1 MARSMKNQGDEFDM
15 RASSSEDVGM
25 KVLLVEDEPKVANY
39 LREGLSQQ
47 GWLVDV
53 AMDGEEGIFRANE
66 YEFDVIILDVM
77 LPRKDGLSVLRELR
91 KHDQTPVVMLTARDR
106 VDDRVQA
113 LRAGADDYV
122 IKPFSFLELVE
133 RLHAVTRRVRSQHTM
148 MVQVGNLNV
157 DLIGRRAGRNGV
169 RLELTAKEFQLL
181 SALARRR
188 GQILSKTQIAELVW
202 DVDFESNTNVVET
215 AIKRLRA
222 KLDGPFESKLL
233 HTIRGMG
240 YVLEER
246 DIN

>member
-1 MARSMKNQGDEFDM
+1 M
-15 RASSSEDVGM
+15 R
-25 KVLLVEDEPKVANY
+25 VLLVEDELKVVNY
-39 LREGLSQQ
+39 LRDGLSGQ

-53 AMDGEEGIFRANE
+53 AMDGEEGVFKANE
-66 YEFDVIILDVM
+66 YEFDVIILDVN
-77 LPRKDGLSVLRELR
+77 LPKKDGFSVLRELR
-91 KHDQTPVVMLTARDR
+91 ENRQTPVVMLTARDR

-113 LRAGADDYV
+113 FRAGADDYV
-122 IKPFSFLELVE
+122 TKPFSFIELVE
-133 RLHAVTRRVRSQHTM
+133 RLHAITRRVRSQHTM
-148 MVQVGNLNV
+148 VLQVGNLNV

-202 DVDFESNTNVVET
+202 DVNFDSNTNVVEA

-222 KLDGPFESKLL
+222 KLDDPFESKLL

-246 DIN
+246 ESQLRMISPSI

>member
-1 MARSMKNQGDEFDM
+1 M
-15 RASSSEDVGM
+15 R
-25 KVLLVEDEPKVANY
+25 VLLVEDELKVVNY
-39 LREGLSQQ
+39 LRDGLSGQ

-53 AMDGEEGIFRANE
+53 AMDGEEGVFKANE
-66 YEFDVIILDVM
+66 YEFDVIILDVN
-77 LPRKDGLSVLRELR
+77 LPKKDGFSVLRELR
-91 KHDQTPVVMLTARDR
+91 ENRQTPVVMLTARDR

-113 LRAGADDYV
+113 FRAGADDYV
-122 IKPFSFLELVE
+122 TKPFSFIELVE
-133 RLHAVTRRVRSQHTM
+133 RLHAITRRVRSQHTM
-148 MVQVGNLNV
+148 VLQVGNLNV

-188 GQILSKTQIAELVW
+188 GQILSKTQIAVNF
-202 DVDFESNTNVVET
+202 DSNTNVVEA

-222 KLDGPFESKLL
+222 KLDDPFESKLL

-246 DIN
+246 ESQLRMISPSI

>member
-1 MARSMKNQGDEFDM
+1 M
-15 RASSSEDVGM
+15 R
-25 KVLLVEDEPKVANY
+25 VLLVEDELKVVNY
-39 LREGLSQQ
+39 LRDGLSGQ

-53 AMDGEEGIFRANE
+53 AMDGEEGVFKANE
-66 YEFDVIILDVM
+66 YEFDVIILDVN
-77 LPRKDGLSVLRELR
+77 LPKKDGFSVLRELR
-91 KHDQTPVVMLTARDR
+91 ENRQTPVVMLTARDR

-113 LRAGADDYV
+113 FRAGADDYV
-122 IKPFSFLELVE
+122 TKPFSFIELVE
-133 RLHAVTRRVRSQHTM
+133 RLHAITRRVRSQHTM
-148 MVQVGNLNV
+148 VLQVGNLNV

-202 DVDFESNTNVVET
+202 DVNFDSNTNVVEA

-222 KLDGPFESKLL
+222 KLDDPFESKLL

-246 DIN
+246 ESQLRMISPSV

>member
-1 MARSMKNQGDEFDM
+1 M
-15 RASSSEDVGM
+15 R
-25 KVLLVEDEPKVANY
+25 VLLVEDELKVVNY
-39 LREGLSQQ
+39 LRDGLSGQ

-53 AMDGEEGIFRANE
+53 AMDGEEGVFKANE
-66 YEFDVIILDVM
+66 YEFDVIILDVN
-77 LPRKDGLSVLRELR
+77 LPKKDGFSVLRELR
-91 KHDQTPVVMLTARDR
+91 ENRQMPVVMLTARDR

-113 LRAGADDYV
+113 FRAGADDYV
-122 IKPFSFLELVE
+122 TKPFSFIELVE
-133 RLHAVTRRVRSQHTM
+133 RLHAITRRVRSQHTM
-148 MVQVGNLNV
+148 VLQVGNLNV

-202 DVDFESNTNVVET
+202 DVNFDSNTNVVEA

-222 KLDGPFESKLL
+222 KLDDPFESKLL

-246 DIN
+246 ESQLRMISPSI